1 MRVAFVPAP
10 HPPSDL
16 ATRTWGADTV
26 ELSWNPGASAAS
38 ARTNGYRVEWSPTG
52 EGDWNDLI
60 DNTGSTDTTFFD
72 TGVSANTMRY
82 YRVSAVS
89 RVGDSTPSE
98 AAAATTRPVEVDVE
112 VAADTGTVLHVGRSS
127 LTFSPESWAT
137 DFSVRASAQAA
148 NCGEPDGDG
157 ATPGTALECGRVE
170 TIADDGGPAE
180 GARLLR
186 PMQVRIEL
194 SPVLIAE
201 SGGLAELY
209 RHYLN
214 GDLRLLVRDAHG
226 AHWREHSFRFSVDGT
241 RPVSASVKINRIGD
255 FALVYSGSGAE

>member
-1 MRVAFVPAP
+1 M
-10 HPPSDL
+10 
-16 ATRTWGADTV
+16 
-26 ELSWNPGASAAS
+26 ELSWEPGASAAA
-38 ARTNGYRVEWSPTG
+38 ARTTGYRVEWASSADG
-52 EGDWNDLI
+52 EWTELVDD
-60 DNTGSTDTTFFD
+60 TGSSDTTFFD
-72 TGVSANTMRY
+72 TGVSADTMRY

-89 RVGDSTPSE
+89 RVGDSVPSD

-112 VAADTGTVLHVGRSS
+112 VAANSGTVLHVGRSS
-127 LTFSPESWAT
+127 LTFSPGSWAT

-148 NCGEPDGDG
+148 NCGEPEGDG
-157 ATPGTALECGRVE
+157 AALGTALECGRVE
-170 TIADDGGPAE
+170 IIADDGGPAE

-194 SPVLIAE
+194 SPILIEE

-214 GDLRLLVRDAHG
+214 GDLRLLVRDAPG